1 MSVVKNC
8 VSEAKRLRG
17 LTSPTKQEAGTPR
30 LRFSMS

>member
-1 MSVVKNC
+1 MSAVKN
-8 VSEAKRLRG
+8 SAYEAQRLRG